1 MFSFPRMVD
10 LHMTSPTI
18 TSPFTLPDETLDVL
32 FRDARSA
39 NTFSDQPVKV
49 DDVREVFELVKY
61 GPTMMN
67 IQPMRLLLV
76 EQGAGRDRL
85 LPLMAEGNRAKTASA
100 PVVAVVAADV
110 DFHTSMAAHFPHN
123 PTAGDMF
130 AGNADTRADIARY
143 NTALQTG
150 FFIVGIRAAGL
161 AAGPMGGFDAAG
173 IDEEFF
179 AGTAWRTQL
188 VINIGH
194 PGDNPW
200 FDRLPRISADDAI
213 LTA

>member
-1 MFSFPRMVD
+1 
-10 LHMTSPTI
+10 MTS
-18 TSPFTLPDETLDVL
+18 SSSSSAFALPDETLDLL
-32 FRDARSA
+32 FREARSA
-39 NTFSDQPVKV
+39 NTFSDEPVKI
-49 DDVREVFELVKY
+49 DQVREIFELTKF

-85 LPLMAEGNRAKTASA
+85 LPLMAEGNQSKTASA

-110 DFHTSMAAHFPHN
+110 DFHSSMAAHFPHN

-130 AGNADTRADIARY
+130 AGDADARAQIARY

-150 FFIVGIRAAGL
+150 YFIVGIRGAGL

-173 IDEEFF
+173 IDAAFF
-179 AGTAWRTQL
+179 AGTTWRSQL

-194 PGDNPW
+194 PGENPW

-213 LTA
+213 RTV

>member
-1 MFSFPRMVD
+1 
-10 LHMTSPTI
+10 MTSTI
-18 TSPFTLPDETLDVL
+18 ESPFTMSDDVLDVL
-32 FRDARSA
+32 FREARTA
-39 NTFSDQPVKV
+39 NTFSDEPVSAAQ
-49 DDVREVFELVKY
+49 VREVFELVKY

-76 EQGAGRDRL
+76 EQGEGRERL
-85 LPLMAEGNRAKTASA
+85 LPHMAEGNRAKAASA

-110 DFHTSMAAHFPHN
+110 DFHTSLAAHFPHK
-123 PTAGDMF
+123 PDAGDMF
-130 AGNADTRADIARY
+130 AGDAASRAEIARY

-150 FFIVGIRAAGL
+150 YFIVGIRTAGL

-179 AGTAWRTQL
+179 AGTSWRTQL

-194 PGDNPW
+194 PGENPW
-200 FDRLPRISADDAI
+200 FDRLPRIAADDAVRTI
-213 LTA
+213 

>member
-1 MFSFPRMVD
+1 
-10 LHMTSPTI
+10 MTPFAT
-18 TSPFTLPDETLDVL
+18 TSSFTLPDETLDVL
-32 FRDARSA
+32 FREGRSA
-39 NTFSDQPVKV
+39 NTFSDEPVSLAQ
-49 DDVREVFELVKY
+49 VREVFELVKL

-76 EQGAGRDRL
+76 EQGAGRERL
-85 LPLMAEGNRAKTASA
+85 LPLMGKGNRAKTASA

-110 DFHTSMAAHFPHN
+110 DFHTSLAAHFPHQ
-123 PTAGDMF
+123 PDAGDMF
-130 AGNADTRADIARY
+130 AGDVDGRAQIARY

-179 AGTAWRTQL
+179 DGTSWRTQL
-188 VINIGH
+188 VVNIGH
-194 PGDNPW
+194 PGENPW

-213 LTA
+213 RTA

>member
-1 MFSFPRMVD
+1 
-10 LHMTSPTI
+10 MTSSAI
-18 TSPFTLPDETLDVL
+18 TSPFTLPDETLDLL
-32 FRDARSA
+32 FREARTA
-39 NTFSDQPVKV
+39 NTFSDEPVSL
-49 DDVREVFELVKY
+49 DQVREVFELVKY

-76 EQGAGRDRL
+76 EQGPGRDRL
-85 LPLMAEGNRAKTASA
+85 LPLIAEGNRAKTATA

-110 DFHTSMAAHFPHN
+110 DFHTSLAAHFPHK
-123 PTAGDMF
+123 PDAGDMF
-130 AGNADTRADIARY
+130 AGDADSRAQIARY

-150 FFIVGIRAAGL
+150 YFIVGIRAAGL

-179 AGTAWRTQL
+179 AGTSWRTQL

-194 PGDNPW
+194 PGENAW

-213 LTA
+213 RTA